1 MFGSNSAFGS
11 SDSADTDMIKSS
23 ESESDAD
30 TGESDEEDHPVT
42 DLSLGKP
49 FKSIYECAWQQLRV
63 NRESHDHHLPTD
75 QCTRALPFSAV
86 TLGYRNKS
94 VCFLDSNHDL
104 GIHRLIHSHSF
115 TLIH

>member
-49 FKSIYECAWQQLRV
+49 FKSIYECLAAITRQSRITRSSSS
-63 NRESHDHHLPTD
+63 NRPVHQGIAI
-75 QCTRALPFSAV
+75 QCR
-86 TLGYRNKS
+86 
-94 VCFLDSNHDL
+94 DL
-104 GIHRLIHSHSF
+104 GISQQVGLLPR
-115 TLIH
+115 